1 MTSVPA
7 RSSVWIVEDSALEA
21 EMVRRILTPIF
32 QVEIFTD
39 GAPMLERLV
48 NGNAPH
54 VLVLDW
60 RLPELSGIEICRF
73 VRGQFDGTSL
83 PILMLTVQGDKSDV
97 VEGLS
102 AGANDYLTKPYD
114 PAELV
119 ARCTALY
126 RTRQLS
132 DDLRAERAR
141 LKDLLEAEVEAARQL
156 ARASEERQRLL
167 ADAQAAS
174 LRAEEANRAKDEF
187 LATVS
192 HELRTP
198 LNAILGWVTLLRG
211 GNLAQDRVTQA
222 LDTIDRNVRAQAQLI
237 DDLLDVSRI
246 ISGKLDLHFEPID
259 VADIVHATVE
269 SLRPVAAAK
278 RIEIRWDVTGGGART
293 KGDAIRLQQVVW
305 NLLSNAL
312 KFTPAGGHVTLAL
325 EEGEEQSLLTVS
337 DDGVGISKAA
347 LPHIFDPFRQG
358 ESSFARSHGGLGLG
372 LAIVRHL
379 VELHGGS
386 VSVESAGVGRGATF
400 TVALPRS
407 TASLD
412 SPERAPAPVQQN
424 SLSGLNLLL
433 VEDDED
439 GREAIATMLRYEGAH
454 VDARSNVPDALRAL
468 DSAVPDVLVSDIG
481 MPEEDGLS
489 LLRKVR
495 ARDERMGGKVPA
507 LALTAF
513 ARAEDRELALRTGF
527 DDYITKPVDS
537 ADLIQAVAGLA
548 GRGRDSDT
556 T

>member
-1 MTSVPA
+1 MTHLPP
-7 RSSVWIVEDSALEA
+7 RGSVWMVEDSSLEA
-21 EMVRRILTPIF
+21 EMVRRILEPTF

-39 GAPMLERLV
+39 GVPMLERLV
-48 NGNAPH
+48 NASPPH
-54 VLVLDW
+54 VMLLDW

-114 PAELV
+114 PAELM

-141 LKDLLEAEVEAARQL
+141 LKVLLSNQVEAAEQA

-174 LRAEEANRAKDEF
+174 LRAEQASRAKDEF

-198 LNAILGWVTLLRG
+198 LNAILGWVTLLRRG
-211 GNLAQDRVTQA
+211 KLADDRVAQA
-222 LDTIDRNVRAQAQLI
+222 LDTIDRNVRTQAQLI

-246 ISGKLDLHFEPID
+246 ISGKLNLHFESID
-259 VADIVHATVE
+259 LGDIVRATVD
-269 SLRPVAAAK
+269 SLRPAAVAK
-278 RIEIRWDVTGGGART
+278 RIEVRWDVAGGEARAS
-293 KGDAIRLQQVVW
+293 GDVTRLQQVVW

-312 KFTPAGGHVTLAL
+312 KFTPPGGHVTLTV
-325 EEGEEQSLLTVS
+325 EEGEDQTLLRVS
-337 DDGVGISKAA
+337 DDGEGIPEAI
-347 LPHIFDPFRQG
+347 LPHIFDRFRQA
-358 ESSFARSHGGLGLG
+358 ESSIARSHGGLGLG

-386 VSVESAGVGRGATF
+386 VAAESAGPGQGATF
-400 TVALPRS
+400 KVALPRS
-407 TASLD
+407 SPSPR
-412 SPERAPAPVQQN
+412 SPERDPLPPPQA
-424 SLSGLNLLL
+424 SLSGLRLLL

-439 GREAIATMLRYEGAH
+439 GREVIAAMLRYEGAH
-454 VDARSNVPDALRAL
+454 VEAISNVPDALRAL
-468 DSAVPDVLVSDIG
+468 DSQVPDVLLSDIG

-495 ARDERMGGKVPA
+495 ARGAHAGGKVPA

-527 DDYITKPVDS
+527 DDYITKPIDS
-537 ADLIQAVAGLA
+537 TDLVQAVAGLA
-548 GRGRDSDT
+548 GRGVR
-556 T
+556 